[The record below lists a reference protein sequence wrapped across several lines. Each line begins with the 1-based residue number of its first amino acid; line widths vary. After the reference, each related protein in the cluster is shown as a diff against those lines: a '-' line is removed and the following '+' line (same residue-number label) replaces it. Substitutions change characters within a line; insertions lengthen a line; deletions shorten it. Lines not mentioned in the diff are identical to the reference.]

1 MLINL
6 KDKVAIVTGAAQGIG
21 KTIAQEL
28 ANEGVC
34 LALWDNDEKRLAET
48 AKELDASYGNV
59 CACKC
64 DVSSE
69 EEVGSALAKTLD
81 RFGTIDILV
90 ANAGIANP
98 TKFLDI
104 SEKDWSKVY
113 DINVKGVFLCSKAVA
128 PTLKKKKFGR
138 IIIASSFAAI
148 IPAIGGAAYGS
159 SKAAVASLARV
170 MAAELGPWNI
180 TVNAYAPGMIPSNMS
195 GIEEMDEVQKN
206 KMLNTLSIREWGQA
220 KDIASLVIFLA
231 SDQARYITG
240 SLIDASGGKF
250 AVQFAEQA
258 YEKNE

>member
-28 ANEGVC
+28 ANEGVH
-34 LALWDNDEKRLAET
+34 LALWDNDEVRLEET
-48 AKELDASYGNV
+48 AKELYASHGNV
-59 CACKC
+59 YAFKC

-69 EEVGSALAKTLD
+69 EEVDTALAKTLVQ
-81 RFGTIDILV
+81 FGTIDILV

-98 TKFLDI
+98 TI
-104 SEKDWSKVY
+104 
-113 DINVKGVFLCSKAVA
+113 FLCSKAVA

-148 IPAIGGAAYGS
+148 IPAIGGAAYAS

-195 GIEEMDEVQKN
+195 GIEEMNDAQKN